1 VVDGIYLSLT
11 IYRHAQAAV
20 TTLAAAV
27 LDKLSKSERSG
38 WEWLA
43 SKGHARSGEY
53 ATALGVDDRTARRHL
68 SQFFKLDLVRKIGS
82 GPSSEYQI
90 K

>member
-1 VVDGIYLSLT
+1 MRTLGSAASKHGLPVPKYAFDGIYLNLT

-27 LDKLSKSERSG
+27 LDKLNKSERSG

-43 SKGHARSGEY
+43 SKGHAKSGEY
-53 ATALGVDDRTARRHL
+53 AAALGVDDRTARRHL
-68 SQFFKLDLVRKIGS
+68 KPIF
-82 GPSSEYQI
+82 
-90 K
+90 